1 MEYLTGVGSMV
12 TTPPC
17 APANRNNPRSIP
29 PPTLCCTSL
38 LVIPPAPLQPLVP
51 YRTEDAEG
59 CLPEAWLPHLNE
71 FSPTEVTRPQYP
83 DPSLI
88 SAPPV
93 YLTIPPTSGSSSRRF
108 IYPFARGRD
117 CLLPLA
123 THAWTMFI
131 VLWRDYVFDADYA
144 TCL

>member
-59 CLPEAWLPHLNE
+59 RLPEAWLPHLNE

-93 YLTIPPTSGSSSRRF
+93 YLIIPPTSAAHDALF
-108 IYPFARGRD
+108 IPFQEGGIFYRKNAYHSQPMREP
-117 CLLPLA
+117 CL
-123 THAWTMFI
+123 
-131 VLWRDYVFDADYA
+131 
-144 TCL
+144 